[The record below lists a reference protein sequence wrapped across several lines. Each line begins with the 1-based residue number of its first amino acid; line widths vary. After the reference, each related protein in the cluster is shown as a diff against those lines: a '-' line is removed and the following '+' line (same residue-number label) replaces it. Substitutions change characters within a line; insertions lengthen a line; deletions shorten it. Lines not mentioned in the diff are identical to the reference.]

1 MAKSSMTDSSSIVVI
16 NTTNSCSIQIKDTE
30 ILITDFTAS
39 WLSRMVN
46 QGYTVFDAD
55 TETKFDKEASEI
67 LTKMSYYKDDYWQP
81 LNEFVEIK
89 KQ

>member
-30 ILITDFTAS
+30 IPITDFTAS